1 MPAVRPLACRY
12 PLSLSQPQGGEILG
26 PAMSQENIDRIRSG
40 FETFNRA
47 GEIDVDYFAPDFE
60 LHQASSIVDTAGVF
74 HGPDAFR
81 DVLSELQGAFEE
93 LSFEAE
99 EFIEAP
105 GGDIVVFIRAR
116 GHGRGSG
123 VEVDNQ
129 IAQVWTF
136 RDDKAIRIIAYEEP
150 AEALKAV
157 GLRE

>member
-1 MPAVRPLACRY
+1 
-12 PLSLSQPQGGEILG
+12 
-26 PAMSQENIDRIRSG
+26 MSQENIDRIRAG
-40 FETFNRA
+40 FEAFNRT
-47 GEIDVDYFAPDFE
+47 GEIIVDHLAPDFE

-105 GGDIVVFIRAR
+105 NGDIVVFIHAR
-116 GHGRGSG
+116 GRGRGSG
-123 VEVDNQ
+123 VEIDNH
-129 IAQVWTF
+129 IAQVWTY
-136 RDDKAIRIIAYEEP
+136 RDDKAIRMVAYEER
-150 AEALKAV
+150 ADALEAA